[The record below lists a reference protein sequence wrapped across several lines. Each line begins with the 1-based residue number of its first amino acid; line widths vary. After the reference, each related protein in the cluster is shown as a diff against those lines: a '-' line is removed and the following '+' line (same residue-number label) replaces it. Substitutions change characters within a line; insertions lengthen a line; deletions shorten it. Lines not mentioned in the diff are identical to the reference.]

1 MKLNIYYITGIDI
14 MSIQNSLCNN
24 IKRKSAFLIAL
35 LFSTSISSIAME
47 STQVMPDNFDDSSND
62 LEILHEYARTH
73 YNEQELKER
82 CEVEEGYKK
91 RIAEMDAQLASQTME
106 NQLVR
111 IKLQIME
118 TQLASMRLQISATED
133 QLAAQYNSKNIFIE
147 IENGNLENIKVIIE
161 NNPAL
166 INEKNKYSSIT
177 PLGSAINHDQIEI
190 AKYLCDIYPQAVF
203 EVGHNNEPCL
213 YTAAKKG
220 LYPFVRH
227 ILENHQNIFTD
238 ESINEFFQTH
248 GTIEMIKGIGI
259 FCFNQNDVFF
269 NKILNI
275 VSLNQQVDVLEYL
288 MQVPKIKN
296 YIRLQMVQMYGE
308 TDQNKYLISRKVLC
322 DHAKIFGLEN
332 NPIINFAQERLE
344 AERKK
349 MLNFSRVYSN
359 HRSLIHYHEEGKQGD
374 GVSVIVLDRF
384 LTPPA
389 DSGQILYHS
398 RLDNKIPSEMR
409 EKLLERRPIVRNLKE
424 GSHGI
429 HIAGLIADENFGI
442 APEAHIIPIQIGTA
456 YEPSSELVEKFLQG
470 EKLKANIINMSFGC
484 ISKNHKFLSDMISD
498 LKTLCKNHIVVEAAG
513 NEGSAISKILSQ
525 AIAEDENLQKHLFLV
540 SNVEKDGQTLKN
552 SSCYFSEPEIPDQ
565 FLEDLGIAAPG
576 SDIVS
581 TIPECGT
588 LEFNTKTG
596 TSMAAGVVTGAIA
609 KFMSDFP
616 TFSITEIAQLIRA
629 GANKNGVFAD
639 KGKYGQ
645 GFLDLERTY
654 ELAHEYKR
662 SKG

>member
-1 MKLNIYYITGIDI
+1 MHA
-14 MSIQNSLCNN
+14 Q
-24 IKRKSAFLIAL
+24 R
-35 LFSTSISSIAME
+35 
-47 STQVMPDNFDDSSND
+47 
-62 LEILHEYARTH
+62 
-73 YNEQELKER
+73 
-82 CEVEEGYKK
+82 
-91 RIAEMDAQLASQTME
+91 AEMQAQLE
-106 NQLVR
+106 RN
-111 IKLQIME
+111 KL
-118 TQLASMRLQISATED
+118 
-133 QLAAQYNSKNIFIE
+133 FIE
-147 IENGNLENIKVIIE
+147 IEKGNLENLKIIIE
-161 NNPAL
+161 NNPGF
-166 INEKNKYSSIT
+166 INEKNEFFSGT
-177 PLGSAINHDQIEI
+177 PLGFAIYHAQIEI
-190 AKYLCDIYPQAVF
+190 AKYLCDIYPQAVL
-203 EVGHNNEPCL
+203 EAEYNNEQYL
-213 YTAAKKG
+213 YTAAKQE
-220 LYPFVRH
+220 LYPFIRY
-227 ILENHQNIFTD
+227 ILENHGNIFTD
-238 ESINEFFQTH
+238 ETLKEFFQIH
-248 GTIEMIKGIGI
+248 GTIEMVKGIGI
-259 FCFNQNDVFF
+259 YSFNQNDVFF

-275 VSLNQQVDVLEYL
+275 ISLNQQVDVLQYL
-288 MQVPKIKN
+288 MGSIRIKN
-296 YIRLQMVQMYGE
+296 YIRLQMVQMYSE
-308 TDQNKYLISRKVLC
+308 TDQNKYLMSRKVLC
-322 DHAKIFGLEN
+322 DHAKIFNLEDH
-332 NPIINFAQERLE
+332 PILNFARETLATEKER
-344 AERKK
+344 
-349 MLNFSRVYSN
+349 MLNFCRVYSN
-359 HRSLIHYHEEGKQGD
+359 HRSLIHYQEEGKQGD
-374 GVSVIVLDRF
+374 GVNVIILDSF